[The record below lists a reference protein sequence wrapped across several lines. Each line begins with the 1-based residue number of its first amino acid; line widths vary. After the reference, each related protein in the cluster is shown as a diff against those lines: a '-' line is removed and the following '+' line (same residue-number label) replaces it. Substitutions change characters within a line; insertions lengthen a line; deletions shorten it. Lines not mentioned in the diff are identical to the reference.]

1 MLSKA
6 DECTSVYVQGNIRL
20 SNSCSQT
27 HFETELQY
35 AILTRMFYLHLLI
48 ILWLWQPQQSITWT
62 QLLSHSW
69 VNTGYHSAGISQ
81 RCATVLLLDSW

>member
-48 ILWLWQPQQSITWT
+48 IL
-62 QLLSHSW
+62 
-69 VNTGYHSAGISQ
+69 
-81 RCATVLLLDSW
+81 